1 MSRSPLPPETPR
13 VEPEIIPP
21 DRSGR
26 GRMRWESINQQGTH
40 RVYVTRLGPFSI
52 FAFVLLFGFIVAAVV
67 ALFLG
72 AVLIALPV
80 IAVLIAVAVVTSFL
94 RPHLRHPR

>member
-1 MSRSPLPPETPR
+1 MSRSPLTPETPR
-13 VEPEIIPP
+13 VEPEILPP

-26 GRMRWESINQQGTH
+26 SRMQWESQQGAH
-40 RVYVTRLGPFSI
+40 RVYVTRLGPFSMFG
-52 FAFVLLFGFIVAAVV
+52 FALVFGFIVAAVL

-80 IAVLIAVAVVTSFL
+80 VALLIVVAVIASFL
-94 RPHLRHPR
+94 RPRLRHPRW